1 MTLSQSAQTA
11 QDARDTIQGLLYEL
25 ERTRNLLYRA
35 DLSGTYFSKGDVVCP
50 DEYEPDTRDA
60 DDIEYKD
67 MVWLSG
73 SIAPSPLKSNYQRL
87 AAKARELVG

>member
-25 ERTRNLLYRA
+25 ELTRNLLYRA
-35 DLSGTYFSKGDVVCP
+35 YLAGATLRGGTVECP
-50 DEYEPDTRDA
+50 DGFEFNTERGNVGNVIILCYT
-60 DDIEYKD
+60 
-67 MVWLSG
+67 
-73 SIAPSPLKSNYQRL
+73 APKELTTAYQHL